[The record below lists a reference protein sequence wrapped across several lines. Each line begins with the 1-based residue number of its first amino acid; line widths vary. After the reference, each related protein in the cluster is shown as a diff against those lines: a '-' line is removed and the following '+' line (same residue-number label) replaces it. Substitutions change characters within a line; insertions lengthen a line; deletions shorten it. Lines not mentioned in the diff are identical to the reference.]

1 MSFITICQTLYSC
14 VLLESKQDAEWTSR
28 CTYAACTLD
37 SVENTFQQMMFFWRI
52 WGLAMKDMVQLFP
65 KFEGNGLEN
74 EV

>member
-1 MSFITICQTLYSC
+1 MQNEHLIAHMLHVHLTL
-14 VLLESKQDAEWTSR
+14 
-28 CTYAACTLD
+28 